1 MYNCVDTP
9 EAYCPCPFDVPVCEG
24 AWNCLDVAY
33 ITDDCMAYYDT
44 NGDENINLADNLDTE
59 HYDILVEYCDM
70 NNDGNLN
77 ACEIHDCVVLC
88 ENEWRYEYCPES
100 EELWCSCPYEVAE
113 CDGAWNCS
121 DVEYIT
127 YDIMATYDA
136 NYNGAIDMGDNIEE
150 EHYAILV
157 DNCDMNGDGV
167 VDSCEVFECVVMC
180 ENEWRA
186 ENCPSYGELYCE
198 CTI

>member
-1 MYNCVDTP
+1 
-9 EAYCPCPFDVPVCEG
+9 
-24 AWNCLDVAY
+24 
-33 ITDDCMAYYDT
+33 
-44 NGDENINLADNLDTE
+44 
-59 HYDILVEYCDM
+59 
-70 NNDGNLN
+70 
-77 ACEIHDCVVLC
+77 
-88 ENEWRYEYCPES
+88 
-100 EELWCSCPYEVAE
+100 
-113 CDGAWNCS
+113 
-121 DVEYIT
+121 
-127 YDIMATYDA
+127 MATYDA